1 MYSRRICAYSRWR
14 YYSSAGSSSSRRRTR
29 SVRGSACYVT
39 SNFIITHSHEDR
51 VICELEIMVLQVL
64 RLALSCRCQTASKYV
79 QQIQRTPLRQW
90 LLKRGQTTEGG
101 HVSVRT
107 ASMPSAASDRVLSDR
122 VLGRWLVGCS
132 GLVLG
137 AVVLGGVTRLT
148 ESGLSMV
155 DWHLVKEMKPPRTE
169 AEWEDEFSK
178 YKQFPEFKILNHDM
192 TLTEFKFIFYM
203 EWGHRMWGRLVG
215 LAYILPTVY
224 FWKRGYFSRSMK
236 PRVLGLCGFVFFQ
249 GLLGW
254 YMVKSGLEEKTESY
268 DIPRVSQYRLAAHL
282 GSALLLYCSSLWMG
296 LTLML
301 PANKIPDSRNLL
313 QLRRFAKAT
322 GGLVFLTAL
331 SGAFVAGLDAGLVYN
346 SFPKMGERWIPDD
359 LLAFSPTIKNVF
371 ENPTTVQFD
380 HRILGIASLSAITG
394 LYLFSRR
401 VHLPR
406 RVKIAIGC
414 LTAMA
419 YTQVKSFKLH
429 HVQQYTL
436 IRGLVLDR
444 FSSSSSSK
452 NYY

>member
-1 MYSRRICAYSRWR
+1 
-14 YYSSAGSSSSRRRTR
+14 
-29 SVRGSACYVT
+29 
-39 SNFIITHSHEDR
+39 
-51 VICELEIMVLQVL
+51 MVLSVL
-64 RLALSCRCQTASKYV
+64 RLALCRCQTAGRHL
-79 QQIQRTPLRQW
+79 QQIQRSPLRQW
-90 LLKRGQTTEGG
+90 LLKRGQTTVTTAGG
-101 HVSVRT
+101 HASIRT
-107 ASMPSAASDRVLSDR
+107 ASIPNAASDR

-155 DWHLVKEMKPPRTE
+155 DWHLVKEMKPPRTQ

-178 YKQFPEFKILNHDM
+178 YKQFPEFKIMNHDM

-215 LAYILPTVY
+215 LAFVLPTVY

-282 GSALLLYCSSLWMG
+282 GSALLLYCASLWTG

-301 PANKIPDSRNLL
+301 PANKMPDSRNLL
-313 QLRRFAKAT
+313 QLRRFAKVT

-359 LLAFSPTIKNVF
+359 LLAFSPAIKNMF

-380 HRILGIASLSAITG
+380 HRILAIGSLTAITG

-406 RVKIAIGC
+406 RAKIAIGC

-419 YTQVKSFKLH
+419 YSQVVLGIS
-429 HVQQYTL
+429 TL
-436 IRGLVLDR
+436 LLYVPTPLAATHQSGSVALLTFAIWVLAELR
-444 FSSSSSSK
+444 K
-452 NYY
+452 VVK

>member
-1 MYSRRICAYSRWR
+1 
-14 YYSSAGSSSSRRRTR
+14 
-29 SVRGSACYVT
+29 
-39 SNFIITHSHEDR
+39 
-51 VICELEIMVLQVL
+51 MVLPVL
-64 RLALSCRCQTASKYV
+64 RLALCRCQTAGRNL

-90 LLKRGQTTEGG
+90 LLKRGQNTVTTEGG
-101 HVSVRT
+101 HASVRT
-107 ASMPSAASDRVLSDR
+107 VSLPNAATNRAV
-122 VLGRWLVGCS
+122 GRWLVGCS

-169 AEWEDEFSK
+169 AEWEQEFSK
-178 YKQFPEFKILNHDM
+178 YKQFPEFKIMNHDM

-224 FWKRGYFSRSMK
+224 FWKRGYFNRSLK
-236 PRVLGLCGFVFFQ
+236 TRVLGLCGFVVFQ

-313 QLRRFAKAT
+313 QLRRFAKGT

-380 HRILGIASLSAITG
+380 HRILGIASLTAITG
-394 LYLFSRR
+394 LCLFSRR

-406 RVKIAIGC
+406 RAKIAIGC

-419 YTQVKSFKLH
+419 YTQVVLGIS
-429 HVQQYTL
+429 TL
-436 IRGLVLDR
+436 LLYVPTPLAATHQSGSVALLTFAIWVLAELR
-444 FSSSSSSK
+444 K
-452 NYY
+452 VVK

>member
-1 MYSRRICAYSRWR
+1 
-14 YYSSAGSSSSRRRTR
+14 
-29 SVRGSACYVT
+29 
-39 SNFIITHSHEDR
+39 
-51 VICELEIMVLQVL
+51 MVLPVL
-64 RLALSCRCQTASKYV
+64 RLALSCRCQTAGRN
-79 QQIQRTPLRQW
+79 IQRTPLRQW
-90 LLKRGQTTEGG
+90 LLRRGQTT
-101 HVSVRT
+101 VTSVRT
-107 ASMPSAASDRVLSDR
+107 AAIPNAASDR
-122 VLGRWLVGCS
+122 VLGRWLLGCS

-155 DWHLVKEMKPPRTE
+155 DWHLVKEMKPPRTQ
-169 AEWEDEFSK
+169 AEWENEFSK
-178 YKQFPEFKILNHDM
+178 YKQFPEFKIMNHDM

-224 FWKRGYFSRSMK
+224 FWKRGYFSRSLK
-236 PRVLGLCGFVFFQ
+236 PRVLGLCGFVVFQ

-254 YMVKSGLEEKTESY
+254 YMVKSGLEEKPESY

-301 PANKIPDSRNLL
+301 PANKIPDSRNFL
-313 QLRRFAKAT
+313 QLRRFAKVT

-359 LLAFSPTIKNVF
+359 LLAFSPAIKNVF

-380 HRILGIASLSAITG
+380 HRILGIGSLTAITG

-406 RVKIAIGC
+406 RAKIAIGC

-419 YTQVKSFKLH
+419 YTQVVLGIS
-429 HVQQYTL
+429 TL
-436 IRGLVLDR
+436 LLYVPTSLAATHQSGSVALLTFAIWVLAELR
-444 FSSSSSSK
+444 K
-452 NYY
+452 VVK